1 LNVTSGITLAIT
13 FLGVEIM
20 KKTVLILLNLLI
32 AISLYI
38 FPFNVHSVIASS
50 DDSVS
55 DDRHHRERGDYD
67 TSRDDRGD
75 IDDNDREHEREH
87 EREDVDRDEHDRD
100 RDDRDGDGDHDRDG
114 SEREGDRGG
123 EKDDKD
129 DHDSIEKGSHHD

>member
-20 KKTVLILLNLLI
+20 KKIVLILLNLLI
-32 AISLYI
+32 ATSLYI
-38 FPFNVHSVIASS
+38 FPFNVHSAIASS

-75 IDDNDREHEREH
+75 IDSDNRYEREH
-87 EREDVDRDEHDRD
+87 DREDVDRDEHGRD
-100 RDDRDGDGDHDRDG
+100 RDGRDGDHDRDG
-114 SEREGDRGG
+114 GEREGERGG

-129 DHDSIEKGSHHD
+129 DHGSMEKGSHHD

>member
-1 LNVTSGITLAIT
+1 MNVTSGITLAIT

-20 KKTVLILLNLLI
+20 KKIVLILLNLLI

-50 DDSVS
+50 DNSVS
-55 DDRHHRERGDYD
+55 NDRYHRERGDYD

-75 IDDNDREHEREH
+75 IDSDDRYEREH
-87 EREDVDRDEHDRD
+87 DREDVDRDEHDRD
-100 RDDRDGDGDHDRDG
+100 RDGRDGDHDRDG
-114 SEREGDRGG
+114 SEHGGERGG

-129 DHDSIEKGSHHD
+129 DHGSMEKGSHRD